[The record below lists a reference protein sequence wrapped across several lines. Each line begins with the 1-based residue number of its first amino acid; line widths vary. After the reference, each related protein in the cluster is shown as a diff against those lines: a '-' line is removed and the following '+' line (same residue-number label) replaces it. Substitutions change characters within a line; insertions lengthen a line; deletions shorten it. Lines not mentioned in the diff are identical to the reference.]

1 MKYNGTFEVI
11 SGFIPQNGGTFPLMR
26 DKDIFITVSDETK
39 DVRLSDIVAGLD
51 GTSIAQ
57 YITERFTSEGV
68 ANNEKFINI
77 NDKLA
82 ILENRTKTGGTLEQK
97 ISSSVAGEA
106 TLRANQDQVLQTN
119 INNEQTA
126 RINADRALTESISTE
141 VQARKNAIEAQTATF
156 NAGLEN
162 LGNKIEGIKK
172 NTDRFFTIGDT
183 DFIEITIDSE
193 AKIIE
198 GIFKDGMKYLPSG
211 VDIKCAKIVPAT
223 TSEFLY
229 VILDA
234 KGRVLAGIRE
244 DASIFCAGNIW
255 SPNIVELTA
264 LIRSNRTDVE
274 SLVATLEGK
283 VDSNKTKTDNAIN
296 TAKQTVLDTM
306 AEEIATL
313 NAAIAAEVQA
323 RKNQMTEHENVQNAK
338 IARLDGIV
346 AVSKDIT
353 DRFTKIS
360 DDRYL
365 SLTMDSESKLLE
377 AIESDGTKYLP
388 AGVHVANTTVKPVF
402 NTDGL
407 LGVITDV
414 NGYVLQAFNVD
425 GSVTFGADVIA
436 PNIAAL
442 AKKEFADA
450 EAIEALTQTVAS
462 NKSAIES
469 TVSTNKKAAEDALT
483 DAVRVLNDAIS
494 AEEIDRK
501 EQMIEHENT
510 QNLKIAKLDGTV
522 AVSKTITDK
531 FFFISDDRFLD
542 VKMDSESKLLEA
554 TLVDGTKYLP
564 AGIELDAARVVADNN
579 GEFMS
584 VVIDKDGRVIYGVE
598 KNGQVKFA
606 ADIVAPN
613 LTKLATSVHDI
624 KESTDATIAANKKA
638 IETTVEA
645 NKKAAE
651 DALAAAVD
659 TLNLTIDA
667 NKTATDATMAANKK
681 AAEDALEDEHDAT
694 DARFGI
700 AELRLDNIEKK
711 TAHIQTSKYIKDA
724 LHMVLDAKDRIIEYT
739 DMSAGK
745 HVFHSFSLHSGHKD
759 NDETRSFYA
768 NFGNGY
774 LTAVT
779 DKNDRLISFL
789 DNKAMQ
795 HFMGGIALNVADDEK
810 VATKQFMMP
819 ETSFLSVVTDANDS
833 ILSFVDKAG
842 VQHFMKE
849 IDINHPTDIK
859 KSIKVSMRDTEYLEA
874 TVDVNNN
881 LLEYIDH
888 TGIRTVVHGFAIE
901 STNDRSKAKLSIRD
915 TGYLHAITDSND
927 RILEATL
934 ENGRKY
940 IPAGIKMNNA
950 EFYGRDSE
958 MLGYLHAIVDRDN
971 RILMGIHP
979 DGAVN
984 FGNAVYAPNIKAIK
998 EAFEKHESDTS
1009 DYGSRIKALEDS
1021 LAALASG

>member
-26 DKDIFITVSDETK
+26 DKDIFITVNDEDR

-82 ILENRTKTGGTLEQK
+82 TLENRTKTGGTLEQK

-106 TLRANQDQVLQTN
+106 TLRADQDQVLQTN

-126 RINADRALTESISTE
+126 RINADRALTESI
-141 VQARKNAIEAQTATF
+141 
-156 NAGLEN
+156 G
-162 LGNKIEGIKK
+162 
-172 NTDRFFTIGDT
+172 
-183 DFIEITIDSE
+183 
-193 AKIIE
+193 
-198 GIFKDGMKYLPSG
+198 
-211 VDIKCAKIVPAT
+211 
-223 TSEFLY
+223 
-229 VILDA
+229 
-234 KGRVLAGIRE
+234 
-244 DASIFCAGNIW
+244 
-255 SPNIVELTA
+255 
-264 LIRSNRTDVE
+264 
-274 SLVATLEGK
+274 
-283 VDSNKTKTDNAIN
+283 
-296 TAKQTVLDTM
+296 
-306 AEEIATL
+306 
-313 NAAIAAEVQA
+313 AEVQA

-346 AVSKDIT
+346 AVSK
-353 DRFTKIS
+353 
-360 DDRYL
+360 
-365 SLTMDSESKLLE
+365 
-377 AIESDGTKYLP
+377 
-388 AGVHVANTTVKPVF
+388 
-402 NTDGL
+402 
-407 LGVITDV
+407 
-414 NGYVLQAFNVD
+414 
-425 GSVTFGADVIA
+425 
-436 PNIAAL
+436 
-442 AKKEFADA
+442 
-450 EAIEALTQTVAS
+450 
-462 NKSAIES
+462 
-469 TVSTNKKAAEDALT
+469 
-483 DAVRVLNDAIS
+483 
-494 AEEIDRK
+494 
-501 EQMIEHENT
+501 
-510 QNLKIAKLDGTV
+510 
-522 AVSKTITDK
+522 TITDK

-542 VKMDSESKLLEA
+542 VKIDSESKLLEA

-606 ADIVAPN
+606 ADIIAPN

-624 KESTDATIAANKKA
+624 KESTDAIIAANKKA

-651 DALAAAVD
+651 DAL
-659 TLNLTIDA
+659 
-667 NKTATDATMAANKK
+667 
-681 AAEDALEDEHDAT
+681 EDEHDAT
-694 DARFGI
+694 DARFGV

-768 NFGNGY
+768 NFGTGY
-774 LTAVT
+774 LKVLT

-789 DNKAMQ
+789 DSKAMQ

-819 ETSFLSVVTDANDS
+819 ETSFLSVVTDVNDS

-859 KSIKVSMRDTEYLEA
+859 KSIKIAMADTEYLSA
-874 TVDVNNN
+874 TVDSDNN

-901 STNDRSKAKLSIRD
+901 STHDRSKAKLTIRD

-971 RILMGIHP
+971 RVLMGIHP